1 MLTSVPPRANGI
13 SMHPILYEFD
23 GIKIHSYGLMIVAG
37 FAVAMWW
44 SVKECK
50 RQGLPPETGLDFATY
65 CLIIGIVVSRLVHV
79 LLNWGDYAGN
89 PLSALRLQEG
99 GLTFHGALLGG
110 ILATWLFARVKR
122 INFWVLAD
130 VLSPCVLLGYPVA
143 RLGCFFNG
151 CCYGAPTTLP
161 WGCVFPDAHQPGQWT
176 PPSHPAQIY
185 SSISVF
191 LLFLI
196 FIRLGPILHAKGQRF
211 SLLLAVFGID
221 RIFMDQFRRNVTG
234 KVTPILGL
242 TEAQLVSLGMIALS
256 ALLYCFFGKGT
267 RSSEEVANTL
277 DDAETPNEPTEL

>member
-1 MLTSVPPRANGI
+1 
-13 SMHPILYEFD
+13 MHPILYEFD

-151 CCYGAPTTLP
+151 CCYG
-161 WGCVFPDAHQPGQWT
+161 H
-176 PPSHPAQIY
+176 SHAIY
-185 SSISVF
+185 PQSTG
-191 LLFLI
+191 LL
-196 FIRLGPILHAKGQRF
+196 
-211 SLLLAVFGID
+211 SW
-221 RIFMDQFRRNVTG
+221 NVIG
-234 KVTPILGL
+234 
-242 TEAQLVSLGMIALS
+242 
-256 ALLYCFFGKGT
+256 
-267 RSSEEVANTL
+267 
-277 DDAETPNEPTEL
+277 